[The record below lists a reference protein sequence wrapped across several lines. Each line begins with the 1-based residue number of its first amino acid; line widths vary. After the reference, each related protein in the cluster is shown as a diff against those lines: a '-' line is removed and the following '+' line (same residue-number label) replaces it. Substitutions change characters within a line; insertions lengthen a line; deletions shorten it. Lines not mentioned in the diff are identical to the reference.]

1 MNLCSMTGYGH
12 GAAIA
17 GGLKIEVELSS
28 VNRKQL
34 DLSIN
39 LPRTLGVL
47 ESRVHEAVRRV
58 IARGRVTVDITVHRS
73 ARARAQSV
81 RVDEPLAA
89 AYLKALRRAAA
100 RLGLSG
106 DFEARTLLALPD
118 VLNCD
123 QPDEEAERMWP
134 LLARALDSGLAAL
147 RRMRAREGAALQRDL
162 LRRVGA
168 LETHLRVVRKNA
180 PAVVARYRRSLLA
193 RLEQAGFTWDKPDE
207 RLLRELALFA
217 DKCDITEETTR
228 LASHLRQ
235 ARDLLRGREAAGRPL
250 DFLLQEIM
258 REINTIGSK
267 ANDAAI
273 LQRVVAFKAEVER
286 IREQV
291 QNIE

>member
-1 MNLCSMTGYGH
+1 MTE
-12 GAAIA
+12 IQS
-17 GGLKIEVELSS
+17 L
-28 VNRKQL
+28 
-34 DLSIN
+34 
-39 LPRTLGVL
+39 
-47 ESRVHEAVRRV
+47 
-58 IARGRVTVDITVHRS
+58 ARGLRILEILAGSPKPVSVTELAEQLNLDKGS
-73 ARARAQSV
+73 ASRLV
-81 RVDEPLAA
+81 TTLANYGYA
-89 AYLKALRRAAA
+89 EKDPISRRFS
-100 RLGLSG
+100 LGPQVVSLS
-106 DFEARTLLALPD
+106 
-118 VLNCD
+118 
-123 QPDEEAERMWP
+123 
-134 LLARALDSGLAAL
+134 
-147 RRMRAREGAALQRDL
+147 
-162 LRRVGA
+162 
-168 LETHLRVVRKNA
+168 
-180 PAVVARYRRSLLA
+180 RSLLA